1 MTEVQFLFNTD
12 LVAGLENLIK
22 NARHKLLLVSP
33 FIDLSNEIKV
43 ALNEHVSKHDFELL
57 VLFGKNE
64 DNLYKSIKKD
74 SFEFLKQFPNVDIR
88 YNERLH
94 AKFYQ
99 NDFDYIMTSL
109 NLYDYSLAK
118 NIEVGIFASY
128 AAKGLL
134 GKLGDGTN
142 TMLNQGVDKVKHE
155 VLGFGNKNINP
166 IEQFQKIFDSSE
178 KKYKT
183 KPIKVDQSGF
193 KGLIGAQKLNG
204 FKVLYDNLS
213 SASRQS
219 QVKVNY
225 AENIPKETKTI
236 KNEPFL
242 SSSNKPLSTSQLSK
256 ILGVSAADITSKM
269 QNSRL
274 INGDKIT
281 DLGKSKGLV
290 MKNYMGKDYIAY
302 PESLAELDAFAK
314 LK

>member
-1 MTEVQFLFNTD
+1 
-12 LVAGLENLIK
+12 
-22 NARHKLLLVSP
+22 
-33 FIDLSNEIKV
+33 
-43 ALNEHVSKHDFELL
+43 
-57 VLFGKNE
+57 
-64 DNLYKSIKKD
+64 
-74 SFEFLKQFPNVDIR
+74 
-88 YNERLH
+88 
-94 AKFYQ
+94 
-99 NDFDYIMTSL
+99 MTSL

-128 AAKGLL
+128 AGKGLL

-155 VLGFGNKNINP
+155 VLGFSNKNINP

-183 KPIKVDQSGF
+183 EPIKVDQSGF

-219 QVKVNY
+219 QAKFNY

-242 SSSNKPLSTSQLSK
+242 SSSNKPLSVSQLSK
-256 ILGVSAADITSKM
+256 ILGVSTADITSKM